1 LLVLVVVEELV
12 NLLLVVVQ
20 FLEMEALAEVVHTG
34 LQIWLVVLLFNQP
47 ALLVDMVMLVAL
59 VIVAQTIMLAQV
71 AVGLELLVLTQLPP
85 QQEQVE
91 MV

>member
-1 LLVLVVVEELV
+1 LLVLVVEEELV